1 MTTTHALAP
10 TGYRPPAATVPQRRG
25 TVGRLA
31 AVLLVCGVLGYALAH
46 IPSPHDPD
54 DIWLGN
60 LAAPYLVVPALAGA
74 WRWRRAGTAALA
86 GALAGAGL
94 VLGFYDG
101 VGVGL
106 SALRPGAWSGP
117 GLPDAST
124 AEVVLDGYR
133 RWLSTFALGHPWG
146 TPWLTIAVLVG
157 LLMGPAGHLLARA
170 RGAVTAALA
179 ALVVAAPLLGEP
191 LFYAAASVGGERS
204 LPVIGRVG
212 LPLSP
217 RNTTVLVAEALLGAG
232 LLVVLALLAA
242 PRSSPVRA
250 FRSRTHA

>member
-10 TGYRPPAATVPQRRG
+10 TGYRPPGTAVPRRRG
-25 TVGRLA
+25 TTGRLA

-74 WRWRRAGTAALA
+74 WRWPRAGTAALA

-94 VLGFYDG
+94 VLGFYDV
-101 VGVGL
+101 VGAGL
-106 SALRPGAWSGP
+106 SALRPGAWSALGM
-117 GLPDAST
+117 PDAST
-124 AEVVLDGYR
+124 AELVLDSYR
-133 RWLSTFALGHPWG
+133 RWFATFALGRPG
-146 TPWLTIAVLVG
+146 GAPWLTIALLVG
-157 LLMGPAGHLLARA
+157 LVMGPAGHLLTRA
-170 RGAVTAALA
+170 RGAVTAAFA

-191 LFYAAASVGGERS
+191 LFYALASVGGERY

-232 LLVVLALLAA
+232 LLVVLALLAGPA
-242 PRSSPVRA
+242 TAPVRA